1 MTDLAYLEAYIAIST
16 VKARYCA
23 ALDGKDWIA
32 FADVFTE
39 DLELDTRPSGG
50 SLIKGRDEAI
60 RMVSAS
66 LAGTKTAH
74 QVHTPIITLKDAD
87 TADVIWAMQDRV
99 VWGERRPAP
108 NIYGLTGYGQYRE
121 TYVRKD
127 GHWRIATQVL
137 TRFHVDMD
145 VEPVR

>member
-1 MTDLAYLEAYIAIST
+1 MTDLAHLEAYVSISD

-23 ALDGKDWIA
+23 ALDSKDWAA

-50 SLIKGRDEAI
+50 PLVKGRDKAI

-66 LAGTKTAH
+66 LEGAKTAH
-74 QVHTPIITLKDAD
+74 QVYTPIISMKGAD

-108 NIYGLTGYGQYRE
+108 NHYGLTGYGQYRE

-127 GHWRIATQVL
+127 GRWRIATQVL
-137 TRFHVDMD
+137 TRFHVDND